1 MCFAHNAKARTKGLS
16 LNANKRGGAREGA
29 GPGLKKNGKHE
40 TSRAWI
46 RASKRD
52 SAIAAIFAGL
62 DSSPKRGASIH
73 DLSKESI
80 QDMTKQKRGG
90 FREGAGRKPK
100 NASGEPMKNR
110 AMRWTD
116 EGWADV
122 LLIGMDRVR
131 ELVAKD
137 AKKVRAANPIDP
149 Q

>member
-1 MCFAHNAKARTKGLS
+1 V
-16 LNANKRGGAREGA
+16 
-29 GPGLKKNGKHE
+29 KKNGKHE

-62 DSSPKRGASIH
+62 DSSPKRSASTH
-73 DLSKESI
+73 ELSKESI

-90 FREGAGRKPK
+90 AREGAGRKP
-100 NASGEPMKNR
+100 NNPGEPMKNH

-116 EGWADV
+116 AGWADV

-137 AKKVRAANPIDP
+137 AKKVRASDSKKQSKTSEKDIDIA
-149 Q
+149 